1 MARMRILTTRGI
13 EDVELETFEARSVV
27 GGHWNAV
34 QSFLR
39 TGSTDELER
48 FEGVRI
54 RGRRLLT
61 DPDEIERQARIGELD
76 VDDIYED
83 QR

>member
-1 MARMRILTTRGI
+1 MSRMRILTTQGV
-13 EDVELETFEARSVV
+13 EDLDLRTPQARSAV
-27 GGHWNAV
+27 GSHWNAV

-48 FEGVRI
+48 FEGIRI

-61 DPDEIERQARIGELD
+61 DPDEIERLAPIGELD

-83 QR
+83 PR